1 MVRYGRVWLMVCI
14 VPFSSEPI
22 MHTLEPCSME
32 KVASLIREVLT
43 AWKAKAVVLLL
54 LLLLLRARKCGSG
67 VITWERL
74 LMHTLTRIAFRGV
87 RVKENIM

>member
-1 MVRYGRVWLMVCI
+1 MVCI

-32 KVASLIREVLT
+32 KVASFIREVLT

-54 LLLLLRARKCGSG
+54 LLLRARECGSG
-67 VITWERL
+67 TITWERL

>member
-1 MVRYGRVWLMVCI
+1 
-14 VPFSSEPI
+14 

-54 LLLLLRARKCGSG
+54 LLLLRARECGSG